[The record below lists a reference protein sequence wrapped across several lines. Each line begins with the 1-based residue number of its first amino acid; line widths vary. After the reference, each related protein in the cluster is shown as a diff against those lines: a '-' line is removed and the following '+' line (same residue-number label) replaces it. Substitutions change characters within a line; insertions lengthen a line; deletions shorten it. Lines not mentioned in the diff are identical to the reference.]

1 MSSGLIDIM
10 KRASIDATENSQP
23 CDLRFGTV
31 ISTSPLKIKVTNQ
44 LVLPASLLV
53 VPQHLTDY
61 NMDVTVSWVTEA
73 KSGGSLD
80 AAYEAHAHEIE
91 GRKSVLIHASLK
103 EGDKV
108 ALIRKQ
114 GGQTYYIL
122 DRIGGE

>member
-1 MSSGLIDIM
+1 MSTGLIDIM

-31 ISTSPLKIKVTNQ
+31 ISTSPLKIRVTNQ
-44 LVLPASLLV
+44 LVLPESLLV

-61 NMDVTVSWVTEA
+61 NMDVTVSWETEA
-73 KSGGSLD
+73 ESGGGLD
-80 AAYEAHAHEIE
+80 EAFAAHSHRIE
-91 GRKSVLIHASLK
+91 GRKSVLIHGSLRD
-103 EGDKV
+103 GDKV

-122 DRIGGE
+122 DRV